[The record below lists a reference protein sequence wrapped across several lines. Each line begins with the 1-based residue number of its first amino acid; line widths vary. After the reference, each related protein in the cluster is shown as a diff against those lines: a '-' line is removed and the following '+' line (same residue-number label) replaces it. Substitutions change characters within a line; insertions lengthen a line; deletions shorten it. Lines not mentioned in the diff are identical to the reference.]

1 MPRGF
6 AVELLV
12 LPASY
17 ELPAALLIVAGG
29 ALACFAGYRL
39 FRIVL
44 AIYGFLLGALIASS
58 MMGVSNTI
66 GIVIAAAVGGVL
78 GALTLVFAYFVGIAL
93 VGAGLGALVAH
104 VVWGQTAAADPPAL
118 LIVGASVA
126 GAIGAMILQRYV
138 IIVGTAFGGAWTM
151 IAGVLSI
158 ADGRAG
164 ARAGGGDVWIL
175 YPARAM
181 GYRWS
186 LIAWVALGLAGT
198 AIQLAVTGKKRKS

>member
-1 MPRGF
+1 M
-6 AVELLV
+6 

-58 MMGVSNTI
+58 MMGVSSTAAM
-66 GIVIAAAVGGVL
+66 VAAALVGGIL

-93 VGAGLGALVAH
+93 VGAGLGVLAAH
-104 VVWGQTAAADPPAL
+104 VVWGQTATADPPIL
-118 LIVGASVA
+118 VIVGASIA

-151 IAGVLSI
+151 IAGILSI
-158 ADGRAG
+158 AERRAG
-164 ARAGGGDVWIL
+164 APGAGVEDLWIL
-175 YPARAM
+175 YPTMPA
-181 GYRWS
+181 GNRWS
-186 LIAWVALGLAGT
+186 AIVWVVLGLAGT
-198 AIQLAVTGKKRKS
+198 AVQLAISSRKRGKG